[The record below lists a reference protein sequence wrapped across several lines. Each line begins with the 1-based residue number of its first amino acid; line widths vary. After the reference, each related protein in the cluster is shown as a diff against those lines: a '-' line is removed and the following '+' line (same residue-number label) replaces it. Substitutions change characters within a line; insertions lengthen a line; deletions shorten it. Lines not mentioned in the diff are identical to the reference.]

1 MLKHCKLLLYL
12 YFLLYHCIIYYA
24 LCSYCD
30 RMVSVT
36 AAELKNLF
44 LKLMQCYGNT
54 KQDSEPEVG
63 RFLVVYHL
71 HEKTIWLEI
80 VQMERKNFN

>member
-1 MLKHCKLLLYL
+1 MQTFVVFIL
-12 YFLLYHCIIYYA
+12 FIIPLYHIYA

-44 LKLMQCYGNT
+44 LKLTQCYGNT
-54 KQDSEPEVG
+54 KQVSEPEVG

-80 VQMERKNFN
+80 VHMEHKNFN